1 MRIGAN
7 IKTVLAALAM
17 AIVSIGQS
25 EDICDNPCN
34 NTGNENNNRKK
45 ICPSSSP
52 LLSVKGAITLVQKT
66 YDVCPSIEKIIRA
79 LLEGGFDQMQ
89 RDCSI
94 QVMTPIAPMLAH
106 PIHSLD

>member
-66 YDVCPSIEKIIRA
+66 YDVCTIGRW
-79 LLEGGFDQMQ
+79 F
-89 RDCSI
+89 
-94 QVMTPIAPMLAH
+94 
-106 PIHSLD
+106 